1 MIIKS
6 YLRNTISED
15 RLTALAMIFIEYS
28 IIEAIPNFNAKVIDK
43 FVADKVRRL
52 EFSFKQQPRNV
63 MCICIIPFVYYSCF
77 CTFSYLI
84 WRCGRSPLVNGSRAA
99 TEFKNFY
106 Y

>member
-1 MIIKS
+1 MLVIIPITTSEAERCFLTLKIIKT

-15 RLTALAMIFIEYS
+15 RLTALAMISIEYS

-63 MCICIIPFVYYSCF
+63 M
-77 CTFSYLI
+77 
-84 WRCGRSPLVNGSRAA
+84 
-99 TEFKNFY
+99 
-106 Y
+106 